1 MEQVRDDGLRA
12 QRLAAAGGELPGT
25 RPGDRAITSSPRHL
39 VTSSYHRALVQVM
52 AWYHIM
58 TVITSSPHHLIIS
71 SHRRVLVQAAAIMD
85 EAMAGG
91 EPVPPTQQRVLALL
105 SEKTVCRISS

>member
-1 MEQVRDDGLRA
+1 MTAFARNASLPPAGNYRALVQVIEPSPRHLV
-12 QRLAAAGGELPGT
+12 
-25 RPGDRAITSSPRHL
+25 TSSPRHL

-71 SHRRVLVQAAAIMD
+71 SHHRVLVQAAAIMD